1 MNVKEME
8 DMVNNYKPS
17 KETEASAD
25 QLDFGLKIVID
36 QLVYQKV
43 MYWVNKSEYEVSGLG
58 NVVFEPE
65 TNTLRVI
72 DAIMLPQKNTGT
84 TTDIE
89 AADVAKAMF
98 KLRNAPGT
106 LRWWWHSHV
115 NMNVFWSDTDI
126 STIKTLGNG
135 GWFCATVFNKRNE
148 TKSAFCQKTPVRL
161 LASDIPTMLAS
172 ANKELITQWD
182 DEYNKNVE
190 NVQRSFDNEVEQ
202 AVEREWA
209 SYLKEKE
216 ERSALWEEITDEKGN
231 VIRQWKKKPNLVPVN
246 QLIERANEGTGIDQK
261 TGEII
266 LADLASDSE
275 LEKWE
280 KSSSDNL
287 LSLEDEQG
295 VEYELAVDEFIKGK
309 LGD

>member
-1 MNVKEME
+1 
-8 DMVNNYKPS
+8 
-17 KETEASAD
+17 
-25 QLDFGLKIVID
+25 
-36 QLVYQKV
+36 
-43 MYWVNKSEYEVSGLG
+43 
-58 NVVFEPE
+58 
-65 TNTLRVI
+65 
-72 DAIMLPQKNTGT
+72 
-84 TTDIE
+84 
-89 AADVAKAMF
+89 
-98 KLRNAPGT
+98 
-106 LRWWWHSHV
+106 
-115 NMNVFWSDTDI
+115 
-126 STIKTLGNG
+126 
-135 GWFCATVFNKRNE
+135 
-148 TKSAFCQKTPVRL
+148 
-161 LASDIPTMLAS
+161 MLAS

-190 NVQRSFDNEVEQ
+190 NVQRSFDSE
-202 AVEREWA
+202 VEREWA
-209 SYLKEKE
+209 SYIKEKE
-216 ERSALWEEITDEKGN
+216 EKGSLWEEITDEKGN